1 MDNYYMKY
9 LKYKNK
15 YTNLKNLAKIL
26 NISQTGGGVKNIK
39 IDMRPYSKF
48 LKKCIEELD
57 YEILF
62 SLSFD
67 ENNDIVCEFYKGFP
81 IVSDEGIREYEKPL
95 FNKKPNFCYINCH
108 THDNISGDVLKYSKN
123 LPSPRDYLLLIESY
137 FKYHNRYEYIYTQ
150 EGIYKLSL
158 RQELIDNI
166 TKYFTEMVDMHY
178 ILSRRYT
185 VFNSIRDFN
194 IFYDTLE
201 SVLHQL
207 TIMMDPV
214 RVTNIDEYME
224 DLKNWVFDK
233 AIPNIDEYIRH
244 PELNLYISNILFVLV
259 TAIDTPEPNYIK
271 LINYLGFN
279 FELLPWDEHI
289 IDVTIDM
296 NVYNA
301 VNATIK
307 AKKEGILSDLLY
319 PNEYVDNLLNED
331 NKHLNTNMDHNNF
344 ITLNKVDL
352 DKLFD
357 TIKATPNGEMVI
369 NPT

>member
-15 YTNLKNLAKIL
+15 YNKLKNMIGANQL
-26 NISQTGGGVKNIK
+26 GGGVKNIK
-39 IDMRPYSKF
+39 IDMRPYMKF

-81 IVSDEGIREYEKPL
+81 IVNDEGVREYEKPL
-95 FNKKPNFCYINCH
+95 FNKNPNFCYINCH

-123 LPSPRDYLLLIESY
+123 LPSPRDYMLLVENY
-137 FKYHNRYEYIYTQ
+137 FRYHNRYEYIYTH

-158 RQELIDNI
+158 RQELIDNLI
-166 TKYFTEMVDMHY
+166 KYFIEMVDMHY
-178 ILSRRYT
+178 ILSRRY
-185 VFNSIRDFN
+185 IRYDLTNEFK
-194 IFYDTLE
+194 IFIDTLK
-201 SVLHQL
+201 SVLNEL
-207 TIMMDPV
+207 TLMMDPV
-214 RVTNIDEYME
+214 RITNIDEYME
-224 DLKNWVFDK
+224 DLKIWVFDK
-233 AIPNIDEYIRH
+233 AIPNIDEYIKH
-244 PELNLYISNILFVLV
+244 PELNLYISNILLVLV
-259 TAIDTPEPNYIK
+259 TAIETPEPNYIK

-319 PNEYVDNLLNED
+319 PNEYIDNILNKD
-331 NKHLNTNMDHNNF
+331 NENLNTNIDHNNF
-344 ITLNKVDL
+344 IILNKVDL

-357 TIKATPNGEMVI
+357 TIKATPHGEMVI
-369 NPT
+369 MPK